1 MTATSRVK
9 LHSVRGFSLVSMMIA
24 MVLSL
29 VLIAG
34 LFKIYLSNKT
44 TYDIQS
50 SLSRLQENARFAF
63 GALTKQVREAGYYG
77 CDRNTNDVQNV
88 LNNSSSYDYNFNTPI
103 QGFDAENGGWVP
115 ALPASITNVVPGTD
129 VLTIRSLSGDPV
141 FITQEMPDT
150 SADLKT
156 DPSLSASMLHV
167 GDIVMLSDCAG
178 STIFQITNFNANDKG
193 NVVHNT
199 GTASPGN
206 VTKIFSHRYTTNSE
220 IQKMVTST
228 YFIRKSTLNTNRL
241 ALWRKNGSNPAQE
254 LVEGIDNMQILYG
267 VDTDQN
273 SSADVYKTA
282 DAVTNWDNV
291 VSVKISLMVSGGKGT
306 AQTVTPAT
314 LTMLG
319 NSEPVLQDH
328 RLRRIFTTTI
338 ALRNRLP

>member
-1 MTATSRVK
+1 MTSSCRMKAN
-9 LHSVRGFSLVSMMIA
+9 SVRGFSLVSLMIA

-29 VLIAG
+29 LLVAG
-34 LFKIYLSNKT
+34 LFKLFLSNKT
-44 TYDIQS
+44 TYGIQS

-63 GALTKQVREAGYYG
+63 GTLAHDVRQSGYYG
-77 CDRNTNDVQNV
+77 CVRNSSDVQNV
-88 LNNSSSYDYNFNTPI
+88 LNNSNSYDYNFSTPI
-103 QGFDAENGGWVP
+103 QGFDAQNGSWAP
-115 ALPASITNVVPGTD
+115 ALPASITNVAPGTD
-129 VLTIRSLSGDPV
+129 VLTLRRLNGDPV
-141 FITQEMPDT
+141 FITKEMPDT

-156 DPSLSASMLHV
+156 DPTLSAGMLKV

-178 STIFQITNFNANDKG
+178 STIFQITNFNANNQG
-193 NVVHNT
+193 SVVHNT

-206 VTKIFSHRYTTNSE
+206 VTKIFSHRYTVNSE

-241 ALWRKNGSNPAQE
+241 ALWRKDGSNSAQE

-267 VDTDQN
+267 VDTDKN

-282 DAVTNWDNV
+282 DAVTNWANV

-306 AQTVTPAT
+306 AQTVSPAT

-319 NSEPVLQDH
+319 NSEPVAQDH